1 MGLYEYNEEEHIR
14 IEREDD
20 REEGRVEGRSEGF
33 AEDRA
38 KGRSEGVLYS
48 LTSII
53 HKNYLKEK
61 SLTEIADDCQQT
73 IILM

>member
-1 MGLYEYNEEEHIR
+1 MGLYEYNQEEHIR
-14 IEREDD
+14 MEREDA
-20 REEGRVEGRSEGF
+20 REEGRSEGL
-33 AEDRA
+33 AEGRA
-38 KGRSEGVLYS
+38 EGRSEGVLYS

>member
-14 IEREDD
+14 IEREDA
-20 REEGRVEGRSEGF
+20 REEGRSEGL
-33 AEDRA
+33 AEGRA
-38 KGRSEGVLYS
+38 EGRSEGVLYS